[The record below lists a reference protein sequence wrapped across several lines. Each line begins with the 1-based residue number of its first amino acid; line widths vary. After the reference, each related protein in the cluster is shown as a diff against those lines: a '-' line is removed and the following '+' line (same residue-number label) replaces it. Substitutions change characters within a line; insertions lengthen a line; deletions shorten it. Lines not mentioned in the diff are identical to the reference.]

1 MEGSEILAMV
11 AVAVTIFAVS
21 RRRQRLNNKGVTTAP
36 TEAVTDESPDVQPIQ
51 SNSGVDSLTTTGTT
65 LAGSMLARPVIM
77 KRVAGKVGAGLA
89 TEAVNYG
96 FAADILHDGVCG
108 VAGVDE
114 TDFEACKTYGGQIL
128 PTQDLSQPAW
138 NIRDGI
144 RDAGSSVN
152 DTINSGIKAKLGEGV
167 FSEVVQGVA
176 DVPVAVVSTV
186 ASAPVSIVGGLTDA
200 VNDAFA
206 AMGLVPDNSAKY
218 AAAYANEHDGF
229 VANRKQMRDANA
241 AKDQAWR
248 HSAESEVT
256 DAEGKLLKSTGIN
269 RSSTKLNN
277 KTDAEIEALLREMV
291 DDF

>member
-11 AVAVTIFAVS
+11 AVAVTTFAVS
-21 RRRQRLNNKGVTTAP
+21 KRRQRLNKGVSTAP
-36 TEAVTDESPDVQPIQ
+36 TEAVTDESPDVQPTQ
-51 SNSGVDSLTTTGTT
+51 SNSGVDSLTTTGITA
-65 LAGSMLARPVIM
+65 AGSMLARPVIM
-77 KRVAGKVGAGLA
+77 RKIAGKVGAGLA

-96 FAADILHDGVCG
+96 FAADTLHDGVCG
-108 VAGVDE
+108 SVGVDE
-114 TDFEACKTYGGQIL
+114 TDFEACKAYGGQTL

-152 DTINSGIKAKLGEGV
+152 DTINSGIKAKLGESV

-186 ASAPVSIVGGLTDA
+186 ASAPVSIVGAVTD
-200 VNDAFA
+200 VVTDAFA

-241 AKDQAWR
+241 AKDKAWR
-248 HSAESEVT
+248 DSAESEVT
-256 DAEGKLLKSTGIN
+256 DAEGKLLPSIKMS
-269 RSSTKLNN
+269 RSGLNVRN
-277 KTDAEIEALLREMV
+277 KTDAEIEALLR
-291 DDF
+291 DIAK